1 MVATNAR
8 AVLTKENEMLD
19 ALVQTASA
27 YAQNAAG
34 LEKDVFD
41 AWVAALS
48 GHRNINASLISMSDG
63 DFDQALQGEAGL
75 LQNSL
80 NPIASGSG
88 PVAQYWKAQLD
99 KDIKIANKLT

>member
-1 MVATNAR
+1 MVATGAR

-19 ALVQTASA
+19 ELVQTASA
-27 YAQNAAG
+27 YAQNATG
-34 LEKDVFD
+34 LGREVFD

-48 GHRNINASLISMSDG
+48 GHRDINASLIGMSDA

-80 NPIASGSG
+80 NPIAGSG
-88 PVAQYWKAQLD
+88 PVAQYWKAQLNE
-99 KDIKIANKLT
+99 DIKIANKLV